1 MIPITGRREVPE
13 PVGLT
18 LVPGVGGNDVAA
30 RGGSDAAATSAR
42 RPRYARPW
50 IAGVAAAVVALAL
63 VVVWV
68 VAPGHK
74 SASIAQRCAKVNC
87 PVVTLT
93 GAGQS
98 VAAVMVLDN
107 AAYIDPHGLPPTPA
121 GDVYVLWSISQGKA
135 PVGIA
140 ALHTVPTS
148 GPVRA
153 GTFTTP
159 IADVSGIRRHRR
171 TRRRG
176 ACHPV
181 GAPAGAGLARLTED
195 VGTDQDPD
203 SDQHDAGEF
212 VAAPLHPRAETSPDL
227 ETGKRRPTLTTAKTS
242 SASTSGILVTPSPKP
257 TTRLS
262 IDNPSAVRMQSAA
275 ALGRCADSLACVA
288 PRSATPSD
296 KRPKSG
302 CNEQRA
308 ADVARRAPERSR
320 RTVAD
325 EQAGERHPSFE

>member
-1 MIPITGRREVPE
+1 MSTLPPEDHELWAELAAGHAMSSLDDADEAMYIQHSASCEVCREMERDLSVVLADLAHAMPPVLPPPALKETIMAAVRDDDEGRARVIPITGRREAPE
-13 PVGLT
+13 PVGLS
-18 LVPGVGGNDVAA
+18 LVAGVGGTGVTA
-30 RGGSDAAATSAR
+30 RGGSDVAAMSAR
-42 RPRYARPW
+42 RPRYAQPW

-87 PVVTLT
+87 PVITLT

-153 GTFTTP
+153 GTLTTP
-159 IADVSGIRRHRR
+159 IADVSGFAVTEEH
-171 TRRRG
+171 G
-176 ACHPV
+176 NSVPV
-181 GAPAGAGLARLTED
+181 SPSEHLLAQ
-195 VGTDQDPD
+195 G
-203 SDQHDAGEF
+203 
-212 VAAPLHPRAETSPDL
+212 
-227 ETGKRRPTLTTAKTS
+227 
-242 SASTSGILVTPSPKP
+242 
-257 TTRLS
+257 
-262 IDNPSAVRMQSAA
+262 
-275 ALGRCADSLACVA
+275 
-288 PRSATPSD
+288 
-296 KRPKSG
+296 
-302 CNEQRA
+302 
-308 ADVARRAPERSR
+308 SR
-320 RTVAD
+320 V
-325 EQAGERHPSFE
+325 